1 MRTVKNLNLNET
13 ILEQYNFRSFVL
25 IFPLTERMYRLSP
38 GEQSS
43 DEMTGFAIS
52 WPTSILLWPV
62 CSSVWI
68 QGNLWLLQR
77 SMFAG
82 DHGLHGWSD
91 VTLGAR
97 SLGARTVNVVRVKD
111 NSVSWR
117 CARMV
122 LVAGC
127 HAPSWESESESCP
140 KTVHSI
146 WNKTFYSKW
155 PRSTCMFE
163 HLGNGHFA
171 FLHDQKNLQKYSDHL
186 SWCLPR
192 VHSHHGGTAWILA
205 KATGYWLGTIWG
217 PSKHTSPSGF
227 QPIPPTFTRFWFV
240 FILGWYFHTGVSEN
254 VVYP

>member
-1 MRTVKNLNLNET
+1 M
-13 ILEQYNFRSFVL
+13 S
-25 IFPLTERMYRLSP
+25 IFPLTERTYRLSP

-68 QGNLWLLQR
+68 WGTLWLFQKW
-77 SMFAG
+77 MFAG
-82 DHGLHGWSD
+82 GHGLNGWSD
-91 VTLGAR
+91 VSLGLPNFGSSPKLAR
-97 SLGARTVNVVRVKD
+97 NLGARTVNVVRVKD

-127 HAPSWESESESCP
+127 HAPSWESESESCS
-140 KTVHSI
+140 KTVHPI

-171 FLHDQKNLQKYSDHL
+171 FLHDQKDLQK
-186 SWCLPR
+186 
-192 VHSHHGGTAWILA
+192 
-205 KATGYWLGTIWG
+205 
-217 PSKHTSPSGF
+217 
-227 QPIPPTFTRFWFV
+227 
-240 FILGWYFHTGVSEN
+240 
-254 VVYP
+254 